1 MAKEI
6 EKKEDVNEE
15 PIIYPLED
23 DEGNVYNFEA
33 LGECEYKD
41 HTYYA
46 LAPVDGPEEEGYVIM
61 RVEETGEEDYIDLT
75 PVEDDEE
82 FDAVAEIFDDLFFSD
97 MDFDA

>member
-6 EKKEDVNEE
+6 ENNELQDGE
-15 PIIYPLED
+15 SIIYPLVDED
-23 DEGNVYNFEA
+23 GNVYNFEA
-33 LGECEYKD
+33 LGECEYNG
-41 HTYYA
+41 HGYYA
-46 LAPVDGPEEEGYVIM
+46 LAPLDGPEVEGYVIM
-61 RVEETGEEDYIDLT
+61 RVEESDEEDLIDLV